1 MVILNSPGDR
11 YGYYQIGNTKS
22 YSKIDLIN
30 MHHRMP
36 QDWYWD
42 YNNKFFGSYNWSKEP
57 DVDINELYRRRA
69 QQLREKYDYLVLYYS
84 GGYDSTNVLY
94 SFLDNDIPLDEICVY
109 YSSHD
114 LVSNQY
120 LELNSI
126 TWDKIQQLQ
135 TRYPNLKVRK
145 IDYSD
150 QIINWTQTI
159 DQLGYSASS
168 LDMFGS
174 MLSIN
179 RLIVDQFYNTVD
191 DWKTLLEKGK
201 TVAWVIGGDKP
212 MLRYNN
218 HQWIFNF
225 HDAIVHSLIPPL
237 RQITDNGNIGTC
249 ELFYW
254 APEPECA
261 DIIIKQCH
269 LIKQHYH
276 AQAKIDF
283 SKIPNNKGYRP
294 GWGWEIDSMSPQ
306 FVKLIYPRNFINSEK
321 FFTQKNP
328 KFIFGNRDQ
337 WFFESNHDNAKIHRQ
352 MYEATFSKL
361 YSHYKSWF
369 NDEKTIDSGFKNCI
383 SSNYIIGDNI

>member
-1 MVILNSPGDR
+1 
-11 YGYYQIGNTKS
+11 
-22 YSKIDLIN
+22 
-30 MHHRMP
+30 MHHQMP
-36 QDWYWD
+36 QAWHWD

-135 TRYPNLKVRK
+135 ARYPNLKVRK
-145 IDYSD
+145 IDYSE

-159 DQLGYSASS
+159 DQLGYGASL
-168 LDMFGS
+168 LDMFGN

-191 DWKTLLEKGK
+191 DWKALLEKGK
-201 TVAWVIGGDKP
+201 TVAWVTGGDKP
-212 MLRYNN
+212 MLRYND

-225 HDAIVHSLIPPL
+225 HDAVLHSPITPL
-237 RQITDNGNIGTC
+237 RQIMDNGNIGTY

-269 LIKQHYH
+269 LIKQHYN

-283 SKIPNNKGYRP
+283 SKIPNHKGYRP
-294 GWGWEIDSMSPQ
+294 GWGWEIDSMSLQ
-306 FVKLIYPRNFINSEK
+306 FVKLIYPRNFINPEK
-321 FFTQKNP
+321 FFTQKNS

-337 WFFESNHDNAKIHRQ
+337 WFFESNHDNAKVHRQ
-352 MYEATFSKL
+352 MYEATSSNL
-361 YSHYKSWF
+361 YSHYKPWF

-383 SSNYIIGDNI
+383 SPNYIIGDNT

>member
-1 MVILNSPGDR
+1 
-11 YGYYQIGNTKS
+11 
-22 YSKIDLIN
+22 
-30 MHHRMP
+30 MHHLLP
-36 QDWYWD
+36 QPWKWN
-42 YNNKFFGSYNWSKEP
+42 YNDEFFGSYNWSIEP
-57 DVDINELYRRRA
+57 PADINELYRRRA

-114 LVSNQY
+114 RVSNQY

-135 TRYPNLKVRK
+135 ARYPNLKVRK

-159 DQLGYSASS
+159 NGLGYGASL
-168 LDMFGS
+168 LDMFGN

-191 DWKTLLEKGK
+191 DWKALLEKGQK
-201 TVAWVIGGDKP
+201 VAWVTGGDKP
-212 MLRYNN
+212 MLRYNDR
-218 HQWIFNF
+218 QWIFNF
-225 HDAIVHSLIPPL
+225 HDAVLHSPITPL
-237 RQITDNGNIGTC
+237 RQIMDDGNIGTY

-261 DIIIKQCH
+261 DIVIKQCH
-269 LIKQHYH
+269 LIKQHYNT
-276 AQAKIDF
+276 QAKIDF
-283 SKIPNNKGYRP
+283 SKIPNNKGYRA
-294 GWGWEIDSMSPQ
+294 GWGWEIDSMSLE
-306 FVKLIYPRNFINSEK
+306 FVKLIYPRNFINPEK
-321 FFTQKNP
+321 FFTQKNS

-337 WFFESNHDNAKIHRQ
+337 WFFESNHDNAKVHRQ
-352 MYEATFSKL
+352 MYEATSSKL
-361 YSHYKSWF
+361 YSHYRSWF
-369 NDEKTIDSGFKNCI
+369 NDGKTIDSGFKNCI
-383 SSNYIIGDNI
+383 SPNYIIGDNT